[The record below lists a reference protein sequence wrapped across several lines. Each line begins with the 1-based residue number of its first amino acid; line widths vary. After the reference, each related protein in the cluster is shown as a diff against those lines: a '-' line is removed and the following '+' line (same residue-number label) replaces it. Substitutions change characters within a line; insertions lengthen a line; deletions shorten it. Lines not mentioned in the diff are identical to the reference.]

1 MKSESLLFG
10 TKEWA
15 PHTFNYIS
23 GCSNDCVY
31 CYAKEMAI
39 RFKRKS
45 ADSWRIEEPVSLE
58 KRSFGKRNGTIMIPS
73 SHDITVS
80 NLDKSVEVLSALL
93 ESGNNVLVVTK
104 AHPRC
109 IDRLVTV
116 FESHRANMEIRFTVG
131 SANSTVLKIWE
142 PGAPSFEERLEALRR
157 AFDARFVTSVSC
169 EPLLDEDFD
178 TLYAQVAPF
187 VTTAI
192 WVGKMNAAYR
202 RVRVNVDGAF
212 DERYLDALVASQSD
226 EKILELYRRYRN
238 KPDIAWKESI
248 KKVALRH
255 GVWSDESA
263 NGS

>member
-1 MKSESLLFG
+1 MQPGSLPFG

-23 GCSNDCVY
+23 GCSHDCVY

-58 KRSFGKRNGTIMIPS
+58 KRSFGKREGTIMIPS

-80 NLDKSVEVLSALL
+80 NLDRSVEVLFALL
-93 ESGNNVLVVTK
+93 ESGNKVLVVTK
-104 AHPRC
+104 AHPYC

-116 FESHRANMEIRFTVG
+116 FESHRADMEIRFTIG
-131 SANSTVLKIWE
+131 SPDSSVLRVWE

-157 AFDARFVTSVSC
+157 AFDAGFVTSVSC
-169 EPLLDEDFD
+169 EPLLDEEFD
-178 TLYAQVAPF
+178 TLYERVAPC
-187 VTTAI
+187 VATVI

-202 RVRVNVDGAF
+202 RVRVNGGGAF
-212 DERYLDALVASQSD
+212 DEHYLDALVASQSD
-226 EKILELYRRYRN
+226 EKILELYYRYRDAPN
-238 KPDIAWKESI
+238 IAWKESI

-255 GVWSDESA
+255 GVWA